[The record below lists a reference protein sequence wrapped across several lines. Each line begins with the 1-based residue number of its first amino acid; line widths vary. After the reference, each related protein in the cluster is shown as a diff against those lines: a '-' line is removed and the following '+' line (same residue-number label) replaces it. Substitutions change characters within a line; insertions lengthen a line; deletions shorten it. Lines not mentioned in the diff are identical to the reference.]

1 MSIETLEK
9 TFEKTIKE
17 LSNLSLNELRE
28 LVKEKHNI
36 LDDIEYELA
45 VKKAHGSLS
54 KVIDLD
60 KNFGECWLEEFQNP
74 FWDDLIVDKS
84 QNEFQKKICEF
95 QKDIKN
101 IENVFEVEDLLD
113 VFYDDFKM
121 IQENWQEM
129 KLWGNI
135 SNEEIFDKEAL
146 INFIEVLDN
155 YKDYLLY
162 EE

>member
-28 LVKEKHNI
+28 LVQEKRNI
-36 LDDIEYELA
+36 LSDIEYELA
-45 VKKAHGSLS
+45 FQKAHGSLS
-54 KVIDLD
+54 KVIELNN
-60 KNFGECWLEEFQNP
+60 KFGERWLEDFQDP
-74 FWDDLIVDKS
+74 FWDNLLVSKS
-84 QNEFQKKICEF
+84 QKEFQERICKF

-101 IENVFEVEDLLD
+101 IDNVFEVEDLLD

-121 IQENWQEM
+121 IQENWLEM
-129 KLWGNI
+129 SLWDNI

>member
-1 MSIETLEK
+1 MNIENLEK
-9 TFEKTIKE
+9 DYEITIKE
-17 LSNLSLNELRE
+17 LSNLSINELRK
-28 LVKEKHNI
+28 LVQEKDNI
-36 LDDIEYELA
+36 LDRIQYELTA
-45 VKKAHGSLS
+45 QKANGSLS
-54 KVIDLD
+54 KFMDLNKD
-60 KNFGECWLEEFQNP
+60 FAELWLEEFQNP

>member
-9 TFEKTIKE
+9 AYEKTIKE

-28 LVKEKHNI
+28 LVQEKRNI
-36 LDDIEYELA
+36 LSDIEYELA
-45 VKKAHGSLS
+45 FQKAHGSLS
-54 KVIDLD
+54 KVIELNN
-60 KNFGECWLEEFQNP
+60 KFGERWLEDFQDRFWDNLLVSKSQKEFQER
-74 FWDDLIVDKS
+74 ICK
-84 QNEFQKKICEF
+84 FQT
-95 QKDIKN
+95 DIKN
-101 IENVFEVEDLLD
+101 IDNVFEVEDLLD

-121 IQENWQEM
+121 IQENWLEM
-129 KLWGNI
+129 SLWDNI

-146 INFIEVLDN
+146 IDFIEVLDN

>member
-60 KNFGECWLEEFQNP
+60 KNFGECWLENFQDP
-74 FWDDLIVDKS
+74 FWDNLLANKS
-84 QNEFQKKICEF
+84 QKEFQERICKF

-101 IENVFEVEDLLD
+101 IDNVFEVEDLLD

-121 IQENWQEM
+121 IQENWLEM
-129 KLWGNI
+129 SLWDNI

>member
-1 MSIETLEK
+1 MNIENLEK
-9 TFEKTIKE
+9 AYEKTIKE
-17 LSNLSLNELRE
+17 LSNLSLDELRK
-28 LVKEKHNI
+28 LVQEKDNI
-36 LDDIEYELA
+36 LDRIQYELTA
-45 VKKAHGSLS
+45 QKANGSLS
-54 KVIDLD
+54 KFMDLNKD
-60 KNFGECWLEEFQNP
+60 FAELWLEEFQNP